1 MAHHSPNSSS
11 GALSAAKANGAW
23 FRNAADIAGLPDS
36 RFRNPFLNVELLG
49 VGSEIEFERPRGSIL
64 RGEMTIG
71 VGNMV
76 GIQSWFVFLPRR
88 GAAPARCRDQS
99 IYDDM
104 CHMHAAGPELA
115 GEGLHQT
122 AHGELRTA
130 ERQPASAA
138 HAGGRAS
145 EEHGARAGCKHV
157 GCGLSCAHE
166 AAQCRNAPGLLE
178 RFGSGRQQSL
188 AKPAAG
194 VVNKN
199 SDRPQLC
206 ADSIDR
212 SCDFGWTAHIGDHA
226 QRR

>member
-1 MAHHSPNSSS
+1 MS
-11 GALSAAKANGAW
+11 GAPFAEQFLRRVECREGANGAW
-23 FRNAADIAGLPDS
+23 FRNAARQEFAGLPDS

-157 GCGLSCAHE
+157 GCGLSAHTKPPN
-166 AAQCRNAPGLLE
+166 AATRQACSNA
-178 RFGSGRQQSL
+178 S
-188 AKPAAG
+188 G
-194 VVNKN
+194 VVANN
-199 SDRPQLC
+199 PSPSPLL
-206 ADSIDR
+206 AL
-212 SCDFGWTAHIGDHA
+212 
-226 QRR
+226 